1 MKEYEII
8 KVRNIT
14 YSNRGIIYQKGIFKK
29 IKIPYD
35 NISSFYIC
43 KKLDWT
49 YPQGVAKCIAICTKD
64 GKKHFIPISVM
75 SKTFYL
81 DSFEKQHIK
90 FIKKMAPQAK
100 YLKKIKISTKIKRKL
115 KQINAYLKSD
125 DKRL

>member
-14 YSNRGIIYQKGIFKK
+14 YTNRRIICKKGIFKQ
-29 IKIPYD
+29 IEIPYD
-35 NISSFYIC
+35 DISSFYIC

-49 YPQGVAKCIAICTKD
+49 YPQGVAKCIAISTKD
-64 GKKHFIPISVM
+64 GNKYFIPISIVNNM
-75 SKTFYL
+75 FHY

-100 YLKKIKISTKIKRKL
+100 YLKRIKISTKIKRKL

>member
-14 YSNRGIIYQKGIFKK
+14 YTNRRIICKKGIFKQ
-29 IKIPYD
+29 IEIPYD
-35 NISSFYIC
+35 DISSFYIC

-49 YPQGVAKCIAICTKD
+49 YPQGVAKCIAISTKD
-64 GKKHFIPISVM
+64 GNKYFIPISIVNNM
-75 SKTFYL
+75 FHY